1 MPVGNPGLTRFLFL
15 GAPLALSLAGCGYGA
30 SRSAHQA
37 QFSMIGMSSN
47 DLLSC
52 AGPPDKTLQVN
63 PAVQILAYSIKPGVA
78 GGLGLPIPLLGTIT
92 LGGSGGTCLANIR
105 VVDNRVSEVHYTG
118 DDDKVIGSDGICEP
132 LIRGCMREPEP
143 SMAPVSGKGSGSISA
158 FHSPPVP
165 PQLPKAEYTAPPK

>member
-1 MPVGNPGLTRFLFL
+1 MPVGNPALTSFLLL
-15 GAPLALSLAGCGYGA
+15 GAPLALALAGCGYGA

-52 AGPPDKTLQVN
+52 AGPPDKTVQVN
-63 PAVQILAYSIKPGVA
+63 PAGQILAYSIRPGVA

-105 VVDNRVSEVHYTG
+105 VVDN
-118 DDDKVIGSDGICEP
+118 
-132 LIRGCMREPEP
+132 
-143 SMAPVSGKGSGSISA
+143 
-158 FHSPPVP
+158 
-165 PQLPKAEYTAPPK
+165 